1 MPETHTAFVKINL
14 LSSTFQPKKS
24 ARTGVINNSV
34 VRHSPLSAKRL
45 PVRTEAEEA
54 ERIKPKSKTAKL

>member
-1 MPETHTAFVKINL
+1 MPETHTAFVKTNL
-14 LSSTFQPKKS
+14 LSSTFLPKKS
-24 ARTGVINNSV
+24 AHTGMINNSV
-34 VRHSPLSAKRL
+34 ERHSPLSAKRL